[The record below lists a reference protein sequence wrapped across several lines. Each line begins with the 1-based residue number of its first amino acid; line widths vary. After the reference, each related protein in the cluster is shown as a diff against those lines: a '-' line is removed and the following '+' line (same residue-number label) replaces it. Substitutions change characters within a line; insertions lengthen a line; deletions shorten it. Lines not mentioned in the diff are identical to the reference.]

1 MGDATCDLARLIQ
14 SARHLV
20 LGAVQ
25 TAPRVRAQ
33 KSGQVAR
40 DFSHLPQLTAQTWAF
55 AHGVAP
61 CTQRYKRI
69 GNLKLG
75 KVRKA

>member
-1 MGDATCDLARLIQ
+1 
-14 SARHLV
+14 LV
-20 LGAVQ
+20 LHKQHHALGRKKAGKWPAFLRME
-25 TAPRVRAQ
+25 T
-33 KSGQVAR
+33 R
-40 DFSHLPQLTAQTWAF
+40 DFSRSPQLTAQTWAF